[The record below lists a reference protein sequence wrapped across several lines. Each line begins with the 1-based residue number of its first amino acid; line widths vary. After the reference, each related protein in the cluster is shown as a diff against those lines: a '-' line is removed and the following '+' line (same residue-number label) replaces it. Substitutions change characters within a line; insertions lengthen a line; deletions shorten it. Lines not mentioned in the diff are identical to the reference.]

1 MTNPIIMMIP
11 QNLEDNS
18 VVATWEFNSEHRLKE
33 EGATKNLCH
42 KEIVQKLGR
51 NKFVPQN
58 NCATKTFK
66 TDFINL
72 CFIVGST
79 EGVLCCA
86 CNWARLPFQYLNL
99 KTQKLSIYLWVVP
112 CCTFLRWLPMVWC
125 LLNKNCLR
133 IFVAPSSATSS
144 SGQHLNNTSLR
155 FFLFWESGILK
166 KIRQFL
172 PPPHIAISLMVQV
185 LADDDESKEREV
197 VGRQRHSSV
206 WASLVRKGWWVGGLF
221 DLHLISGENS
231 RSGKKC
237 SHFNFPP
244 KHKW

>member
-1 MTNPIIMMIP
+1 MMIP

-155 FFLFWESGILK
+155 SFSFLRKWDFKENPSIFTSTSHCNISHGSGSCWRWWVK
-166 KIRQFL
+166 RKRGGRQTEAFL
-172 PPPHIAISLMVQV
+172 RLGKPG
-185 LADDDESKEREV
+185 EKGV
-197 VGRQRHSSV
+197 VGWGALWSPFNLRWKLEEWQEVLPFQFSSQ
-206 WASLVRKGWWVGGLF
+206 A
-221 DLHLISGENS
+221 
-231 RSGKKC
+231 
-237 SHFNFPP
+237 
-244 KHKW
+244 